1 MLSTKTTADVS
12 ATELPA
18 NKRYKPASSLSVFA
32 ATQGALN
39 RPVLEQQ
46 VAGGFRAAFGAEIT
60 EFMPLL
66 VGVGNTTPLAVAG
79 IRTGQSPFF
88 VETYL
93 KDSLQVCLARNGLVT
108 PRHRIAEIGN
118 LFSPSSYLT
127 LPLLL
132 ITALALFRRDYEV
145 LVFTATSSLRTLMA
159 KSHIQLTILA
169 SARRDALSDDDQ
181 IKWGNYYDTSPQ
193 VVAVSLSH
201 IVSQLFRNSRIRT
214 LFSGLA
220 SQCAQLSTEIEE
232 AL

>member
-93 KDSLQVCLARNGLVT
+93 KDSLQVFELFLSQDT
-108 PRHRIAEIGN
+108 RHLLQYMMHPLKIE
-118 LFSPSSYLT
+118 YLH
-127 LPLLL
+127 LLL
-132 ITALALFRRDYEV
+132 
-145 LVFTATSSLRTLMA
+145 
-159 KSHIQLTILA
+159 
-169 SARRDALSDDDQ
+169 
-181 IKWGNYYDTSPQ
+181 
-193 VVAVSLSH
+193 
-201 IVSQLFRNSRIRT
+201 
-214 LFSGLA
+214 
-220 SQCAQLSTEIEE
+220 
-232 AL
+232 